1 MKEPECRT
9 VEPARAGLRGE
20 VVVPGDKSVSHRA
33 VMLASLARGTSHIRN
48 FLPGADNF
56 STVNAMRALGVPV
69 RELGDNV
76 LEIAGVGLDGRQEP
90 QDVIDCGNSGTTVRL
105 LTGILAAQ
113 PFFSVLSGDA
123 SLRRRPMKRVSGAL
137 AGMGAR
143 ITGRHGGEN
152 LPLAVSGGTL
162 HPFRYNSPV
171 ASAQVKSALLLAG
184 LFCEGQT
191 TVCEPYPSRD
201 HTERMLGFFGARV
214 EASPGQV
221 TVYGRPQLCGRELT
235 VVGDISSAAFFMV
248 AALLVPDSQLRL
260 VNVGINP
267 TRDGILEVLRNMG
280 AHLELE
286 NRREEAGEPVA
297 DILVRTS
304 ALHGV
309 EIGGALIPRLIDEL
323 PVLCVAAALAEGT
336 TVIRDAR
343 ELRVKETDRIAAM
356 AGELAELGVAVETRD
371 DGMIIRGGASFRGA
385 SVKSHGDHRVA
396 MSMAVAGLRASS
408 AVSIADAACTDIS
421 FPGFWE
427 QLQRIVSR

>member
-69 RELGDNV
+69 RELGNNV
-76 LEIAGVGLDGRQEP
+76 LEIAGVGLDGLQEP

-214 EASPGQV
+214 EASPGEV
-221 TVYGRPQLCGRELT
+221 TVYGRPQLYGRELT

-260 VNVGINP
+260 VNVGVNP

-356 AGELAELGVAVETRD
+356 AGELAKLGVAVETRD

-385 SVKSHGDHRVA
+385 NVKSHGDHRVA